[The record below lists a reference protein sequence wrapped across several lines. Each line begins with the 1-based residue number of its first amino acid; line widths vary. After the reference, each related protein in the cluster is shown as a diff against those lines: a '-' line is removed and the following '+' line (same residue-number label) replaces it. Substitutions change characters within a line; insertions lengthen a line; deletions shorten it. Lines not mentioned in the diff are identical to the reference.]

1 MEVLKFY
8 LSPRKIY
15 CISHN
20 QYSNTTDGDLLC
32 IVGGTL
38 FEVETLQI
46 ANVDM
51 KTNKPIDLLDSLIL
65 DRGYYN
71 SHSRWYFYDFY
82 CNIVNPIQECFG
94 ITETLIRPIVSSN
107 LHNNISKSHRNFLTF
122 QNKEDKYGAFI
133 K

>member
-20 QYSNTTDGDLLC
+20 RYSNTTDGDLLC

-51 KTNKPIDLLDSLIL
+51 KTN
-65 DRGYYN
+65 
-71 SHSRWYFYDFY
+71 
-82 CNIVNPIQECFG
+82 
-94 ITETLIRPIVSSN
+94 
-107 LHNNISKSHRNFLTF
+107 
-122 QNKEDKYGAFI
+122 
-133 K
+133 